1 MTLITTHCSQC
12 LTRNRLPSEKLR
24 ADAKCGR
31 CGHAL
36 FAITPIEGD
45 TAHFERLIQSDLPVV
60 VDCWASWCGPCQQ
73 FAPIFAEVAREL
85 EPGVRFVKLDTE
97 QQPDIAARYGIRSI
111 PTLLLFR
118 RGALIGRQAGA
129 LPKSVFKQWLAE
141 QTGTK

>member
-1 MTLITTHCSQC
+1 MTLITTYCSQC
-12 LTRNRLPSEKLR
+12 LTRNRLPSEKLQ

-36 FAITPIEGD
+36 FSITPVEGD
-45 TAHFERLIQSDLPVV
+45 SARFERLIQSDLPVV

-85 EPGVRFVKLDTE
+85 EPGVRFIKLDTE
-97 QQPDIAARYGIRSI
+97 QAPEIAARYGIRSI

-118 RGALIGRQAGA
+118 RGELLARQSGS
-129 LPKSVFKQWLAE
+129 LPKMVFKQWLA
-141 QTGTK
+141 QHGASD